1 MGRFTRIWAV
11 AFIALIVGAQ
21 PGCSMEETWLAGG
34 DSPLAVVVA
43 PLEGVALLDVE
54 SFRICGEAFVEGSGE
69 DTIRLFDRTVGAGET
84 VTLKD
89 IPANA
94 DYTVTVV
101 GLVGGEAEVFGRAH
115 GVGVL
120 ADQSRVLELTLAP
133 FNEVLP
139 ISVEKAALGGKP
151 SPRLFSASVLLPDG
165 RVFISGGFA
174 GYEGGDDPLLKAA
187 SDRTFFFDPDTGDF
201 VEGPLLSEGRGGH
214 AMIYVPSLQQ
224 VVVIGGAVEL
234 DWSPDTGALAL
245 GFATGSSLGSSGIE
259 IVDLSGENP
268 TVISG
273 VAPLN
278 PPRVFPEA
286 TLLGSDEVIITG
298 GGNWHE
304 LDPNAAYKEGLIFN
318 VTSQV
323 FDTGF
328 PPEDF
333 VVRVGHSM
341 DSIGTFLPTSQDSSV
356 VATDMHL
363 LWGGTRTTNTASL
376 LKHAR
381 KTNGDSD
388 TYYASV
394 ALEGDVPEAT
404 YFHSVASLAD
414 ERFLIA
420 GGIAAD
426 AEGDLSRM
434 DPFAYLVQYVND
446 VDGERL
452 IVEAQPGLG
461 SGRVFHSAISP
472 DGFRAAVIGGYTDP
486 VGSSASDV
494 IVGFELGATG
504 GSFLSSM
511 DQPEGGFVPR
521 AGLSAVVMA
530 NDALHLFGGV
540 SDVAEQLTGTGKL
553 VFNDVLVPA
562 TTHYCEAPKGGK

>member
-1 MGRFTRIWAV
+1 MGRFTRFWAV
-11 AFIALIVGAQ
+11 AFIALGVGAQ
-21 PGCSMEETWLAGG
+21 PGCSVEETWIAGG
-34 DSPLAVVVA
+34 DSPLAVVIA
-43 PLEGVALLDVE
+43 PLEGVTLSEVE
-54 SFRICGEAFVEGSGE
+54 SFRICGEAVVDGSAEG
-69 DTIRLFDRTVGAGET
+69 TIRLFDRTVGAGET

-101 GLVGGEAEVFGRAH
+101 GLAGGEPEVFGRAH
-115 GVGVL
+115 GIGVL
-120 ADQSRVLELTLAP
+120 ADQTRVLDLTLAP

-151 SPRLFSASVLLPDG
+151 SPRMFSASVLLPDG

-187 SDRTFFFDPDTGDF
+187 SDRTFFFSPDTGEF
-201 VEGPLLSEGRGGH
+201 VEGPLLSEGRGAH
-214 AMIYVPSLQQ
+214 TMIYVPSLQQ
-224 VVVIGGAVEL
+224 IVVIGGAVEL
-234 DWSPDTGALAL
+234 DWSPDTSALAL

-273 VAPLN
+273 VASLS

-304 LDPNAAYKEGLIFN
+304 LDPNAEYKKGLIFN
-318 VTSQV
+318 VKAQAYDS
-323 FDTGF
+323 GF
-328 PPEDF
+328 APEDF

-341 DSIGTFLPTSQDSSV
+341 DSLGTFLPTSQDSSV

-363 LWGGTRTTNTASL
+363 LWGGTRTSNTASL
-376 LKHAR
+376 LRHAR
-381 KTNGDSD
+381 KTNGTAD
-388 TYYASV
+388 TYFATV

-404 YFHSVASLAD
+404 FFHSVAALAD
-414 ERFLIA
+414 ERFLIV

-426 AEGDLSRM
+426 EAAELSRM

-452 IVEAQPGLG
+452 VVEGHPGLG
-461 SGRVFHSAISP
+461 DGRIFHTAISP
-472 DGFRAAVIGGYTDP
+472 DGVRAAVIGGFTDP
-486 VGSSASDV
+486 VGSTTSDV
-494 IVGFELGATG
+494 IAGFEMGATG
-504 GSFLSSM
+504 GSFLQEM
-511 DQPEGGFVPR
+511 AQPEGGFVPR
-521 AGLSAVVMA
+521 AGLSAALMG

-540 SDVAEQLTGTGKL
+540 SNVAEQLTGTGKL
-553 VFNDVLVPA
+553 VFNDVLIPA